1 MLNYLQYLNA
11 NLNLPTKF
19 IIGLV
24 IVFFIVQAIGEV
36 LKVKGYVVPEIMNIK
51 NYFKRKKEERKAN
64 AEMLAKVEVLLNEVN
79 QHYNQDNIAKRD
91 SWMDWVNERAKVYD
105 AGIVN
110 LEEQMSQLK
119 EKVAQNNEIALSL
132 AIDTK
137 RDLVIDF
144 ASKVVDENYPVTRE
158 QFNRVIKV
166 YKEYEEIIEENE
178 LENGEVDIAIR
189 IIEESYEKH
198 MKNHSFIENIRGY
211 DLS

>member
-1 MLNYLQYLNA
+1 MNYIEYLNIPA
-11 NLNLPTKF
+11 KIAVIFVIIFFAAQVAGALLELKGF
-19 IIGLV
+19 I
-24 IVFFIVQAIGEV
+24 A
-36 LKVKGYVVPEIMNIK
+36 PEIINIK
-51 NYFKRKKEERKAN
+51 KYFKRKKEERRVMTETLNNVKI
-64 AEMLAKVEVLLNEVN
+64 LLSEVN
-79 QHYNQDNIAKRD
+79 EHYSEDNIAKRD
-91 SWMDWVNERAKVYD
+91 SWMNWVNERAKVYD
-105 AGIVN
+105 TGIVN
-110 LEEQMSQLK
+110 LEEQMLQLQ

-137 RDLVIDF
+137 RNLIIDF

>member
-1 MLNYLQYLNA
+1 MNYIEYLNI
-11 NLNLPTKF
+11 PTKIAVIF
-19 IIGLV
+19 V
-24 IVFFIVQAIGEV
+24 IVLLVAQLVGALLSI
-36 LKVKGYVVPEIMNIK
+36 KGFVVPEFMNIK
-51 NYFKRKKEERKAN
+51 KYFNKKKEERKA
-64 AEMLAKVEVLLNEVN
+64 MVETLNNVKTLLNEVN
-79 QHYNQDNIAKRD
+79 EHYSEDNITKRD
-91 SWMDWVNERAKVYD
+91 SWMNWVNERAKVYD

-110 LEEQMSQLK
+110 LEEQMLQLQ
-119 EKVAQNNEIALSL
+119 EKVARNNEIALSL

-137 RDLVIDF
+137 RNFIIDF

-166 YKEYEEIIEENE
+166 YKEYEEIIEDNE
-178 LENGEVDIAIR
+178 LGNGEVDIAIR

>member
-1 MLNYLQYLNA
+1 MNYIEYLNI
-11 NLNLPTKF
+11 PTKIAVIF
-19 IIGLV
+19 V
-24 IVFFIVQAIGEV
+24 IVLLVAQLVGALLSI
-36 LKVKGYVVPEIMNIK
+36 KGFVVPEFMNIK
-51 NYFKRKKEERKAN
+51 KYFKKKKEERKA
-64 AEMLAKVEVLLNEVN
+64 MVETLNNVKILLNEVN
-79 QHYNQDNIAKRD
+79 EHYSEDNITKRD
-91 SWMDWVNERAKVYD
+91 SWMNWVNERAKVYD

-110 LEEQMSQLK
+110 LEEQMLQLQ

-137 RDLVIDF
+137 RNFIIDF

-166 YKEYEEIIEENE
+166 YKEYEEIIEDNE

>member
-1 MLNYLQYLNA
+1 MNYIEYLNIPA
-11 NLNLPTKF
+11 TIAIILAF
-19 IIGLV
+19 IFLAAQILGALLS
-24 IVFFIVQAIGEV
+24 I
-36 LKVKGYVVPEIMNIK
+36 KGFVVPKFMNIK
-51 NYFKRKKEERKAN
+51 KYFKEKKEERKT
-64 AEMLAKVEVLLNEVN
+64 MVETLNNVKILLSEVN
-79 QHYNQDNIAKRD
+79 EHYSEDNIAKRN

-105 AGIVN
+105 TGIVN
-110 LEEQMSQLK
+110 LEEQMLQLQ

-137 RDLVIDF
+137 RNFIIDF

-166 YKEYEEIIEENE
+166 YKEYEEIIEDNE

>member
-1 MLNYLQYLNA
+1 MNYIEYLNI
-11 NLNLPTKF
+11 PTTIAVIF
-19 IIGLV
+19 VIILLV
-24 IVFFIVQAIGEV
+24 AQLVGALLSI
-36 LKVKGYVVPEIMNIK
+36 KGFVVPEFMNIK
-51 NYFKRKKEERKAN
+51 KYFKKKKEERKA
-64 AEMLAKVEVLLNEVN
+64 MVETLNNVKILLNEVN
-79 QHYNQDNIAKRD
+79 EHYSEDNITKRD
-91 SWMDWVNERAKVYD
+91 SWMNWVNERAKVYD

-110 LEEQMSQLK
+110 LEEQMLQLQ

-137 RDLVIDF
+137 RNFIIDF

-166 YKEYEEIIEENE
+166 YKEYEEIIEDNE

>member
-1 MLNYLQYLNA
+1 MNYIEYLNI
-11 NLNLPTKF
+11 PTQ
-19 IIGLV
+19 IAVILV
-24 IVFFIVQAIGEV
+24 VVFLIAQILGALLSI
-36 LKVKGYVVPEIMNIK
+36 KGFVVPEFMNIK
-51 NYFKRKKEERKAN
+51 KYFKRKKEERKA
-64 AEMLAKVEVLLNEVN
+64 MVETLNNVKVLLSEVN
-79 QHYNQDNIAKRD
+79 EHYSEDNITKRD
-91 SWMDWVNERAKVYD
+91 SWMNWVNERAKVYD

-110 LEEQMSQLK
+110 LEEQMLQLQ
-119 EKVAQNNEIALSL
+119 EKVAKNNEIALSL

-137 RDLVIDF
+137 RNLIIDF
-144 ASKVVDENYPVTRE
+144 ASKVVDESYPVTRE

-211 DLS
+211 DLP